1 MSVLQ
6 KAADRKSREAIERAP
21 SALRI
26 GGYGTSRTAPRAALV
41 AKAA

>member
-6 KAADRKSREAIERAP
+6 NAADRKSRAAIEPAP
-21 SALRI
+21 SLTAI
-26 GGYGTSRTAPRAALV
+26 AGYGTSRTAPRAALV

>member
-6 KAADRKSREAIERAP
+6 NAAEKKSRAAIERA
-21 SALRI
+21 ANVNRI
-26 GGYGTSRTAPRAALV
+26 EDQGTSRTAPRAALV